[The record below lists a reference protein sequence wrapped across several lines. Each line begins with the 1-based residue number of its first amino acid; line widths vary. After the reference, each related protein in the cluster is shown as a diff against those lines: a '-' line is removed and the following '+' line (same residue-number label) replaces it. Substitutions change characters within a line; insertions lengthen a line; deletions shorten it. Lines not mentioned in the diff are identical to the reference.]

1 MKNMAIQNV
10 SLFNYWLIEILIA
23 PLVIRRYYPAN
34 IYLLKAAIETL
45 EKGVKYILV
54 FLSLTLNIFPTFF
67 SVSFIDFEQ
76 VNNS

>member
-1 MKNMAIQNV
+1 M
-10 SLFNYWLIEILIA
+10 IA
-23 PLVIRRYYPAN
+23 PLVAMRYYAAN

-67 SVSFIDFEQ
+67 SVSFIDF
-76 VNNS
+76 

>member
-10 SLFNYWLIEILIA
+10 SLFNYWYIEILIA
-23 PLVIRRYYPAN
+23 PLVTMRYYAAN
-34 IYLLKAAIETL
+34 IHLLKAAIETL

-67 SVSFIDFEQ
+67 SVSFIDFE
-76 VNNS
+76 